1 MKRCS
6 WLMPP
11 ALLAVILAF
20 CLWNSAAMTGHTDRW
35 RAQLAQ
41 AEALA
46 QAEDFSGAA
55 ALLADS
61 YRDWSRH
68 QTYLHIVTE
77 HDAVDDAEA
86 MYRRCAAFAAA
97 EEPSELRAE
106 MADLDDQLRLL
117 AEMERFSIK
126 NVL

>member
-20 CLWNSAAMTGHTDRW
+20 CLWTSAAMTGHTDRW

-97 EEPSELRAE
+97 EEPSELRSE
-106 MADLDDQLRLL
+106 LADLDDQLRLL